1 MASVNLKPLDQQVI
15 VITGASSG
23 IGLCTAESAAKQGA
37 AVVLAARSGD
47 TLDEIVDRIATSGGR
62 CVSVTCDVADRGDV
76 QKVADAAVAHFG
88 RIDTWVNNAGL
99 AIYGRLDEVSDADS
113 RRLFDVNFWGV
124 VHGSLV
130 ALPHLRK
137 HGGAL
142 INVGSEVSEAAVPIL
157 GMYTASKHA
166 VKGFTD
172 ALRVEVERVDQA
184 PVSVTL
190 IQPTAT
196 DTPFDEHARN
206 YMDKEP
212 NLPTPQIDPQDVAD
226 AILKAATKPT
236 RDLRVGTMSKVNTF
250 VAKNIPAIGDR
261 MAAKQVEN
269 LHRDEPPRDPEG
281 TLYTPGESGEIH
293 GDHAQA

>member
-47 TLDEIVDRIATSGGR
+47 TLDEIVDRIAASGGR
-62 CVSVTCDVADRGDV
+62 CVSVTCDVADRADV

-99 AIYGRLDEVSDADS
+99 AIYGRLDEVSESDS

-226 AILKAATKPT
+226 AILKAAVKPT

-250 VAKNIPAIGDR
+250 VAKNIPAIGGR
-261 MAAKQVEN
+261 MAARQVEN
-269 LHRDEPPRDPEG
+269 LHRDEPPRDPDG

>member
-1 MASVNLKPLDQQVI
+1 MSCGQL
-15 VITGASSG
+15 IT
-23 IGLCTAESAAKQGA
+23 
-37 AVVLAARSGD
+37 R
-47 TLDEIVDRIATSGGR
+47 
-62 CVSVTCDVADRGDV
+62 
-76 QKVADAAVAHFG
+76 
-88 RIDTWVNNAGL
+88 
-99 AIYGRLDEVSDADS
+99 
-113 RRLFDVNFWGV
+113 
-124 VHGSLV
+124 
-130 ALPHLRK
+130 
-137 HGGAL
+137 
-142 INVGSEVSEAAVPIL
+142 
-157 GMYTASKHA
+157 GMYVASKHA

-172 ALRVEVERVDQA
+172 ALRIEVERVDKA
-184 PVSVTL
+184 PVCVTL
-190 IQPTAT
+190 IQPTAV

>member
-62 CVSVTCDVADRGDV
+62 CVSVTCDVADRDDV

-269 LHRDEPPRDPEG
+269 LHRDESPRDPEG
-281 TLYTPGESGEIH
+281 TLYTRGESGEIH
-293 GDHAQA
+293 GAHAQA